1 METYTPINWED
12 SPSTATPLTAEN
24 LNHMDDGIVN
34 ATNSLVQSNTK
45 LTSIENDV
53 ENLQTEKVDKT
64 AIISAFD
71 KLLTDTEKIPTAVA
85 MMNFLADYYY
95 DINDTY
101 SSDEIDEKLLTKAM
115 IKATSNILVLPD
127 FTETKNGITVKCNN
141 NHFVLS
147 GTANA
152 SATITIPINLNLNG
166 QYVLSCQNALRNAHG
181 TASIYTNSNKI
192 NDNPVNIEG
201 GAVSFETNCTAT
213 SLRVWFP
220 ANTVFDGQAFDIQL
234 ESGMESTEFNAPL
247 SVIAN
252 SLGNKTVSIHNL
264 TDDLREKIINASGN
278 YVLTSADKQEIANL
292 VNADTDTTPGYV
304 RTAAGNI
311 AEKMIGVTGE
321 FIGSTQPAYT
331 NQLFTSTESDGTT
344 IYNNGTG
351 YKTGYRLNSSNN
363 EYAQTGFCVTGY
375 IPCAPGDI
383 VRLKNISFNAN
394 GASIGSVKIV
404 AYKSDKTV
412 LSSCAVGNMTAV
424 SGIFDDTGNLTQFT
438 TVANCHYF
446 RLSCYDINA
455 NSIIT
460 VNEEITTTESTG
472 HDCVPFNFAF
482 LSDIHYSANYKNG
495 IKHTEQAL
503 NVISE
508 RAHIDLVAFG
518 GDYIPN
524 WTRMAKTN
532 AVAAITETKINYS
545 DIKTPCL
552 WLKGNHDN
560 NGYTG
565 ERLSKAEIYN
575 RIMCK
580 NRDVHGFIENPN
592 DPYGGY
598 GYVDFDNSKIRVIV
612 VNTSDNDNMSAKPN
626 ESGAIA
632 PVINAHNVS
641 VVQLQWLADNAL
653 DFSDKTSAN
662 EWGIIVISHVP
673 IFAAASIGYWTSYT
687 DGDNKSW
694 TLNRQNV
701 AELIKSY
708 VDKTSFTATLNGETA
723 TKDFSNLTET
733 AEVICFVNGHG
744 HSERV
749 GTYNGFKFIWCPA
762 TAAVAS
768 KSDDGNTYTKTADTV
783 NDTAFTMFT
792 VDRANHKIHAWNY
805 GAGYDREIG
814 Y

>member
-71 KLLTDTEKIPTAVA
+71 KLLTDTEKIPTADA
-85 MMNFLADYYY
+85 IINFLSDYYY

-101 SSDEIDEKLLTKAM
+101 SIDEIDEKLLTKAM

-201 GAVSFETNCTAT
+201 GAVSFEANCTAT

-252 SLGNKTVSIHNL
+252 NLGNKTVSIHNL

-278 YVLTSADKQEIANL
+278 YVLTTTDKQEIANL

-321 FIGSTQPAYT
+321 FISSSQPAYT

-351 YKTGYRLNSSNN
+351 YKTGYRLNSSNA
-363 EYAQTGFCVTGY
+363 ESAQTGFCVTGY

-383 VRLKNISFNAN
+383 IRLKNISFNAN

-446 RLSCYDINA
+446 RLSCYEINVD
-455 NSIIT
+455 SIIT

-598 GYVDFDNSKIRVIV
+598 GYVDFDNSKVRVIV

-653 DFSDKTSAN
+653 DFSSKENAG

-673 IFAAASIGYWTSYT
+673 IFASSSIGYWTSYT

-701 AELIKSY
+701 ADLIKAY
-708 VDKTSFTATLNGETA
+708 IDKTSFTATLNGETA

>member
-24 LNHMDDGIVN
+24 LNHMDEGIVN

-45 LTSIENDV
+45 LTAIENDV

-71 KLLTDTEKIPTAVA
+71 KLLTDTEKIPTADA
-85 MMNFLADYYY
+85 IINFLADYYY

-101 SSDEIDEKLLTKAM
+101 SSDEIDEMINNISVGSAGKSAYQIAVDNGFVGTESEWLATLKGSDGADGTDGAPGADGIGISKIDFNSSTVDGGNNVITITKTDGKSSTFTVKNGTAGTNGNDGVS
-115 IKATSNILVLPD
+115 ITAVSQTNTSNADNGNNVITVYLSNGNAST
-127 FTETKNGITVKCNN
+127 FTVKNGSKGDKGDT
-141 NHFVLS
+141 
-147 GTANA
+147 
-152 SATITIPINLNLNG
+152 
-166 QYVLSCQNALRNAHG
+166 
-181 TASIYTNSNKI
+181 
-192 NDNPVNIEG
+192 
-201 GAVSFETNCTAT
+201 GAPGA
-213 SLRVWFP
+213 
-220 ANTVFDGQAFDIQL
+220 D
-234 ESGMESTEFNAPL
+234 
-247 SVIAN
+247 
-252 SLGNKTVSIHNL
+252 
-264 TDDLREKIINASGN
+264 

-292 VNADTDTTPGYV
+292 VNTNTDIIPGYV

-321 FIGSTQPAYT
+321 FISSSQPAYT
-331 NQLFTSTESDGTT
+331 NQLFTSTDSDGTT

-351 YKTGYRLNSSNN
+351 YKTGYRLNSSNA
-363 EYAQTGFCVTGY
+363 ESAQTGFCVTGY

-472 HDCVPFNFAF
+472 QDGVPFNFAF

-524 WTRMAKTN
+524 WTRMSKTN
-532 AVAAITETKINYS
+532 AVAAITDTKINYA

-641 VVQLQWLADNAL
+641 AVQIQWLADNAL
-653 DFSDKTSAN
+653 DFSSKENAG

-673 IFAAASIGYWTSYT
+673 IFASSSIGYWTSYT

-701 AELIKSY
+701 ADLIKAY
-708 VDKTSFTATLNGETA
+708 IDKTSFTATLNGETA

>member
-1 METYTPINWED
+1 MNIEHTLLTLELNSIKNFNILEARQGD
-12 SPSTATPLTAEN
+12 ANSRCIDVKLTVNGEPLTLTSNMSAKINAITNDIVVADGVSAVINTEKNIIEVNLSENMLSLPGLLKIDVMLYEENQLITAEMFSIRVGETVFNDKTKFEPQGGTIGNTIKEVETAKGTYSN
-24 LNHMDDGIVN
+24 LNERF
-34 ATNSLVQSNTK
+34 AA
-45 LTSIENDV
+45 V
-53 ENLQTEKVDKT
+53 ENNINEKVNKT
-64 AIISAFD
+64 TIISEFD

-101 SSDEIDEKLLTKAM
+101 SSDEIDEM
-115 IKATSNILVLPD
+115 INNISVGLAGKSAYQIAVD
-127 FTETKNGITVKCNN
+127 NG
-141 NHFVLS
+141 FS
-147 GTANA
+147 GTE
-152 SATITIPINLNLNG
+152 SEWLATLKGSDGADGTDGAPGANG
-166 QYVLSCQNALRNAHG
+166 Q
-181 TASIYTNSNKI
+181 
-192 NDNPVNIEG
+192 D
-201 GAVSFETNCTAT
+201 
-213 SLRVWFP
+213 
-220 ANTVFDGQAFDIQL
+220 
-234 ESGMESTEFNAPL
+234 
-247 SVIAN
+247 
-252 SLGNKTVSIHNL
+252 
-264 TDDLREKIINASGN
+264 

-292 VNADTDTTPGYV
+292 INADTDTIPGYV

-321 FIGSTQPAYT
+321 FIGSSQPAYT
-331 NQLFTSTESDGTT
+331 NQLFTSTDSDGTT

-351 YKTGYRLNSSNN
+351 YKTGYRLNSSNA
-363 EYAQTGFCVTGY
+363 ESAQTGFCVTGY

-424 SGIFDDTGNLTQFT
+424 SGVFDDTGNLTQFT

-524 WTRMAKTN
+524 WTRMTKTN

-598 GYVDFDNSKIRVIV
+598 GYVDFDNSKVRVIV
-612 VNTSDNDNMSAKPN
+612 VNTSDNDNMSAKAN

-641 VVQLQWLADNAL
+641 AGQIQWLADHAL
-653 DFSDKTSAN
+653 DFSSKENAG

-673 IFAAASIGYWTSYT
+673 IFASSSVGYWTSYT

-701 AELIKSY
+701 ADLIKSY

>member
-95 DINDTY
+95 DINDAY
-101 SSDEIDEKLLTKAM
+101 SSDEIDEM
-115 IKATSNILVLPD
+115 INNISVGSAGKSAYQIAVDNGFIGTESEWLATLKGSD
-127 FTETKNGITVKCNN
+127 GAD
-141 NHFVLS
+141 
-147 GTANA
+147 GT
-152 SATITIPINLNLNG
+152 
-166 QYVLSCQNALRNAHG
+166 
-181 TASIYTNSNKI
+181 
-192 NDNPVNIEG
+192 D
-201 GAVSFETNCTAT
+201 GAPGA
-213 SLRVWFP
+213 
-220 ANTVFDGQAFDIQL
+220 D
-234 ESGMESTEFNAPL
+234 
-247 SVIAN
+247 
-252 SLGNKTVSIHNL
+252 
-264 TDDLREKIINASGN
+264 

-292 VNADTDTTPGYV
+292 VNTDTDIIPGYV

-321 FIGSTQPAYT
+321 FISSSQPAYT
-331 NQLFTSTESDGTT
+331 NQLFTSTDSDGTT

-351 YKTGYRLNSSNN
+351 YKTGYRLNSSNA
-363 EYAQTGFCVTGY
+363 ESAQTGFCVTGY

-383 VRLKNISFNAN
+383 IRLKNISFNAN

-446 RLSCYDINA
+446 RLSCYDINVD
-455 NSIIT
+455 SIIT

-532 AVAAITETKINYS
+532 AVAAITETKINYA
-545 DIKTPCL
+545 DIKSPCL

-598 GYVDFDNSKIRVIV
+598 GYVDFDNSKVRVIV

-641 VVQLQWLADNAL
+641 AVQLQWLADNAL
-653 DFSDKTSAN
+653 DFSSKENAG

-701 AELIKSY
+701 ADLIKAY
-708 VDKTSFTATLNGETA
+708 IDKTSFTATLNGETA

-768 KSDDGNTYTKTADTV
+768 KSDDGNTYIKTADTV

>member
-1 METYTPINWED
+1 MADINSKINQIKQAVYGEEVRDAIVSSLTDINNEVDEISETINNISVGSAGKSAYQIAVDNGFIGTESEWLATLKGSD
-12 SPSTATPLTAEN
+12 GTDGTDGAPGADGVGISKIDFNSSTA
-24 LNHMDDGIVN
+24 DGGNNVI
-34 ATNSLVQSNTK
+34 TITK
-45 LTSIENDV
+45 
-53 ENLQTEKVDKT
+53 
-64 AIISAFD
+64 
-71 KLLTDTEKIPTAVA
+71 TDGK
-85 MMNFLADYYY
+85 
-95 DINDTY
+95 
-101 SSDEIDEKLLTKAM
+101 SST
-115 IKATSNILVLPD
+115 
-127 FTETKNGITVKCNN
+127 FTVKNGSKGDKGDT
-141 NHFVLS
+141 
-147 GTANA
+147 
-152 SATITIPINLNLNG
+152 
-166 QYVLSCQNALRNAHG
+166 
-181 TASIYTNSNKI
+181 
-192 NDNPVNIEG
+192 
-201 GAVSFETNCTAT
+201 GAPGA
-213 SLRVWFP
+213 
-220 ANTVFDGQAFDIQL
+220 D
-234 ESGMESTEFNAPL
+234 
-247 SVIAN
+247 
-252 SLGNKTVSIHNL
+252 
-264 TDDLREKIINASGN
+264 
-278 YVLTSADKQEIANL
+278 YVLTTADKQEIANL
-292 VNADTDTTPGYV
+292 VNADTDIIPGYV

-321 FIGSTQPAYT
+321 FISSSQPAYT

-351 YKTGYRLNSSNN
+351 YKTGYRLNSSND
-363 EYAQTGFCVTGY
+363 ESAQTGFCVTGY
-375 IPCAPGDI
+375 IPCVPGDI
-383 VRLKNISFNAN
+383 IRLKNISFNAN

-424 SGIFDDTGNLTQFT
+424 SGVFDDTGNLTQFT

-446 RLSCYDINA
+446 RLSCYDINVD
-455 NSIIT
+455 SIIT
-460 VNEEITTTESTG
+460 VNEEITTTEATG

-532 AVAAITETKINYS
+532 AVAAITDTKINYS

-580 NRDVHGFIENPN
+580 NRDVHGFIENLN

-641 VVQLQWLADNAL
+641 AGQIQWLADHAL
-653 DFSDKTSAN
+653 DFSDKTSAK
-662 EWGIIVISHVP
+662 EWGVIVISHVP
-673 IFAAASIGYWTSYT
+673 IFAASSIGYWTSYT

-701 AELIKSY
+701 ADLIKSY
-708 VDKTSFTATLNGETA
+708 VDKSSFTVTLNGETA